1 VRVRADERF
10 LREGNDLIA
19 VVDVPAPAAALG
31 TTVAV
36 PTLDGDE
43 QIEIEPGTQPG
54 ALITLKGRGMPA
66 LRRGRTGDQIV
77 VVNVVIPR
85 NLSDEQRDLLERLS
99 ATLDERNL
107 AAAHDE
113 GLFAKVKRAFR

>member
-1 VRVRADERF
+1 MDA
-10 LREGNDLIA
+10 LPPLA
-19 VVDVPAPAAALG
+19 PVVDDLVAADRNPAPAAALG

-36 PTLDGDE
+36 PTLDGEE

-54 ALITLKGRGMPA
+54 AVITLKGRGMPA
-66 LRRGRTGDQIV
+66 LRRGRSGDQIV

-85 NLSDEQRDLLERLS
+85 NLSDEQRGLLERLS